1 MTQRHK
7 PREPREGYA
16 RGLVEIGAEHD
27 DVFVLDGDCAKA
39 NYTDRF

>member
-1 MTQRHK
+1 MTQRHE

-27 DVFVLDGDCAKA
+27 DVFVETAEIGNGGIFLQ
-39 NYTDRF
+39 